1 MHLERYGFHTS
12 IGEWQA
18 HIPLVQITS
27 GDCPPLEMD
36 VKLEAPFEVRDMSVM
51 CMGFSKSGR
60 ARFRIRKKYNFQEP
74 RECTEKAASADL
86 ITDAIAEALDAR
98 LAALPVMQPKI
109 AQRKRKQALDDD
121 EIDEETE
128 ENEESGLR
136 ESETV
141 D

>member
-1 MHLERYGFHTS
+1 
-12 IGEWQA
+12 
-18 HIPLVQITS
+18 
-27 GDCPPLEMD
+27 
-36 VKLEAPFEVRDMSVM
+36 MSVL

-60 ARFRIRKKYNFQEP
+60 ARFRIRKKYNFQESG
-74 RECTEKAASADL
+74 EASEKAASDGL
-86 ITDAIAEALDAR
+86 ITDAIAEALDER

-109 AQRKRKQALDDD
+109 AQRKRKQALDD
-121 EIDEETE
+121 EELDEEME